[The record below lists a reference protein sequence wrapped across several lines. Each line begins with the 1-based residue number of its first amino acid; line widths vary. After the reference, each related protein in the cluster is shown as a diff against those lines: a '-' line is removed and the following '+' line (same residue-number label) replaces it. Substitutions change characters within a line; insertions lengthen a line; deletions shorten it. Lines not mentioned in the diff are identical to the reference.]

1 MGNYIRETLTM
12 GKYED
17 TVKLLT
23 SKGKFFVDLG
33 LDRTKEVLALFDNPQ
48 EKIKCIQIAGT
59 NGKGS
64 VAAILSAILTA
75 AGYKTGLYTSPHI
88 FEYTERIKINGVD
101 ISQEDFADYISSV
114 IEKADSK
121 DIHLTEF
128 EILTVAMFKYF
139 ADKEIDIAVLE
150 TGLGG
155 RLDATNVVS
164 KNLCSIITHID
175 LDHTERLG
183 DTKDKIAYEKAG
195 IIKPECPVVTLE
207 GYEAIKNRAD
217 ELNSLFVLTTPYVE
231 PVFFKSLS
239 LKGLHQQEN
248 LALALAAI
256 RLLFKNIDDNTI
268 IKGLMRVHHICRFQ
282 YIKDKNLLVDGSHN
296 PNGIRTLAENLD
308 IYFPDMKRRFIFGC
322 LKTKDFRKMV
332 DVLFNFDRYEDNPPE
347 IYFYQFDSESA
358 CSVETLQDTCI
369 YFSKKLNSID
379 EIEFSDD
386 VLTVIC
392 GSFYMLPHLIK
403 KEWLESSEG

>member
-1 MGNYIRETLTM
+1 MGNNTRETLVTNS
-12 GKYED
+12 YED
-17 TVKLLT
+17 TIKLLT
-23 SKGKFFVDLG
+23 SKGKFFIDLG
-33 LDRTKEVLALFDNPQ
+33 LDRTREVLSLLGNPQ

-75 AGYKTGLYTSPHI
+75 AGFKTGLYTSPHI
-88 FEYTERIKINGVD
+88 FDYTERIKIDDID
-101 ISQEDFADYISSV
+101 ISKDDFTKYISLA
-114 IEKADSK
+114 IETAGSNEV
-121 DIHLTEF
+121 HLTEF

-139 ADKEIDIAVLE
+139 ADNNVDIAILE

-164 KNLCSIITHID
+164 KNMCSIITHID

-195 IIKPECPVVTLE
+195 IIKPECPVITSE

-217 ELNSLFVLTTPYVE
+217 ELNSMFVLTTPYVE
-231 PVFFKSLS
+231 PAFFKSLS

-248 LALALAAI
+248 LALAIAAI

-268 IKGLMRVHHICRFQ
+268 IKGLMRVHHLCRFQ
-282 YIKDKNLLVDGSHN
+282 YIKEKNLLIDGSHN
-296 PNGIRTLAENLD
+296 PNGIKALAENLD

-332 DVLFNFDRYEDNPPE
+332 DILFNFDRYEDNPPE
-347 IYFYQFDSESA
+347 IYFYQFDNEHA
-358 CSVETLQDTCI
+358 CSAETLQDTCI
-369 YFSKKLNSID
+369 YFSKKLNTID

-386 VLTVIC
+386 VLTVVC
-392 GSFYMLPHLIK
+392 GSFYMLPHIIK
-403 KEWLESSEG
+403 KEWLN

>member
-1 MGNYIRETLTM
+1 MGSYIRETLTM
-12 GKYED
+12 SKYD
-17 TVKLLT
+17 DAVKLLT

-48 EKIKCIQIAGT
+48 EKIKCIQVAGT

-88 FEYTERIKINGVD
+88 FEYTERIKIDGAD
-101 ISQEDFADYISSV
+101 ISQEDFADYITTV

-121 DIHLTEF
+121 EIHLTEF
-128 EILTVAMFKYF
+128 EILTVAMFNYF

-195 IIKPECPVVTLE
+195 IIKPECPVITLE
-207 GYEAIKNRAD
+207 GFEAIKNRAD

-296 PNGIRTLAENLD
+296 PNGIKALAENLD

-347 IYFYQFDSESA
+347 IYFYQFDCHYLS
-358 CSVETLQDTCI
+358 
-369 YFSKKLNSID
+369 
-379 EIEFSDD
+379 
-386 VLTVIC
+386 
-392 GSFYMLPHLIK
+392 
-403 KEWLESSEG
+403 

>member
-1 MGNYIRETLTM
+1 MGNNTRETLVTNS
-12 GKYED
+12 YED
-17 TVKLLT
+17 TIKLLT
-23 SKGKFFVDLG
+23 SKGKFFIDLG
-33 LDRTKEVLALFDNPQ
+33 LDRTREVLSLLGNPQ

-75 AGYKTGLYTSPHI
+75 AGFKTGLYTSPHI
-88 FEYTERIKINGVD
+88 FDYTERIKIDDID
-101 ISQEDFADYISSV
+101 ISKDDFTKYISLA
-114 IEKADSK
+114 IETAGSNEV
-121 DIHLTEF
+121 HLTEF

-139 ADKEIDIAVLE
+139 ADNNVDIAILE

-164 KNLCSIITHID
+164 KNMCSIITHID

-195 IIKPECPVVTLE
+195 IIKPECPVITSE

-217 ELNSLFVLTTPYVE
+217 ELNSMFVLTTPYVE
-231 PVFFKSLS
+231 PAFFKSLS

-248 LALALAAI
+248 LALAIAAI

-268 IKGLMRVHHICRFQ
+268 IKGLMRVHHLCRFQ
-282 YIKDKNLLVDGSHN
+282 YIKEKNLLIDGSHN
-296 PNGIRTLAENLD
+296 PNGIKALAENLD

-332 DVLFNFDRYEDNPPE
+332 DILFNFDRYEDNPPE
-347 IYFYQFDSESA
+347 IYFYQFDNEHA
-358 CSVETLQDTCI
+358 CSAETLQDTCI
-369 YFSKKLNSID
+369 YFSKKLNTID

-386 VLTVIC
+386 VLTVVC
-392 GSFYMLPHLIK
+392 GSFYMLPHIIK
-403 KEWLESSEG
+403 KEWLH